1 MLNWG
6 QNDFTFAALLWPRT
20 AQWTFEDEAIMALK
34 TAMALAAGILLAGCA
49 SRYTPTPL
57 AANFPTTKQAKLQA
71 AYHWGVISDN
81 IEKRVVAELKKS
93 PPRPVYLNEPKTPT
107 AFQRALAN
115 QLTTSLVNDGYT
127 VSRTPAGS
135 LKIDMDVQAVSFTA
149 NRPQY
154 RYHGERAI
162 LGTGVWLLSEI
173 EAPALLNLAV
183 GAGAWDSYDWFNAQF
198 APGDTPKT
206 EIIVTVSVSD
216 QYRYL
221 ARNTSAYYVADSD
234 RMLYGIVDPEPVEPQ
249 LTRMFKV
256 RGDL

>member
-1 MLNWG
+1 
-6 QNDFTFAALLWPRT
+6 
-20 AQWTFEDEAIMALK
+20 MALK

-71 AYHWGVISDN
+71 AHHWGVIADN
-81 IEKRVVAELKKS
+81 IEKHIVAELPKS
-93 PPRPVYLNEPKTPT
+93 PRRPVYLNEAKDPTP
-107 AFQRALAN
+107 FQRALAA
-115 QLTTSLVNDGYT
+115 QLTTSLVNDGYV

-135 LKIDMDVQAVSFTA
+135 LKVDMDVQAVTFTA

-154 RYHGERAI
+154 RYYGEKAV
-162 LGTGVWLLSEI
+162 LTGGVWLLSEI
-173 EAPALLNLAV
+173 EAPALLDVAA
-183 GAGAWDSYDWFNAQF
+183 GAGAWDAYDWFNAQF
-198 APGDTPKT
+198 APGATPRT

-234 RMLYGIVDPEPVEPQ
+234 RLLYGIVDPKPEEPK
-249 LTRMFKV
+249 LTRTFQV
-256 RGDL
+256 RGDT

>member
-1 MLNWG
+1 
-6 QNDFTFAALLWPRT
+6 
-20 AQWTFEDEAIMALK
+20 MALK
-34 TAMALAAGILLAGCA
+34 TAIALAAGILLAGCA
-49 SRYTPTPL
+49 ARYTPTPL

-71 AYHWGVISDN
+71 AYHWGVIADN

-93 PPRPVYLNEPKTPT
+93 PSRPVYINEAKDPNP
-107 AFQRALAN
+107 FQRALAA
-115 QLTTSLVNDGYT
+115 QLTTSLVNDGYV

-135 LKIDMDVQAVSFTA
+135 LKVDMDVQAVTFA
-149 NRPQY
+149 VNRPQY
-154 RYHGERAI
+154 RYHGELAAI
-162 LGTGVWLLSEI
+162 GAGVWLLSAV
-173 EAPALLNLAV
+173 EAPVLFNVAA
-183 GAGAWDSYDWFNAQF
+183 GAGAVDGHNWINAQF

-234 RMLYGIVDPEPVEPQ
+234 RFLYGIVDPQPEEPK
-249 LTRMFKV
+249 LTRTFQV